1 MHVYALQ
8 TTSGRE
14 QRAEMLLP
22 AKMASAV
29 THEGLS
35 RPRRRRENFSIPA
48 DTENVE
54 SRIAQERQ
62 NALAAVRRALLMKP
76 CVN

>member
-1 MHVYALQ
+1 
-8 TTSGRE
+8 
-14 QRAEMLLP
+14 MLLP

-35 RPRRRRENFSIPA
+35 RRRRRENFSIPA